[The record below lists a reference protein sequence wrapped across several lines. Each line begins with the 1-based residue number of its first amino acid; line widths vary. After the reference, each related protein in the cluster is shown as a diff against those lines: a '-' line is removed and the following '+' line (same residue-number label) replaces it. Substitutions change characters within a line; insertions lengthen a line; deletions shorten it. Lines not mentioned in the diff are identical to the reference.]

1 MINSVNKFGNLGD
14 MDKYLRVNLPKE
26 RYLCHRRSYIDNTP
40 HDQIEEWVKIIS

>member
-40 HDQIEEWVKIIS
+40 PDQIEEWVKIIS